1 MQFHA
6 FGSFYSSMTAD
17 FLTFSWE
24 VGRQNPNLFGIL
36 FLLEPPQK
44 VRTRIPYVGNLNEP
58 VFELLIGSNSYLYVF
73 IVNLLF
79 YLKRKCGISGCLG
92 NLDMQPAWLG
102 FGRQEAGF

>member
-1 MQFHA
+1 MN
-6 FGSFYSSMTAD
+6 
-17 FLTFSWE
+17 FLTFSWD
-24 VGRQNPNLFGIL
+24 VGRQNPNLVGIL

-44 VRTRIPYVGNLNEP
+44 VRTRIPYVGNLNEA

-73 IVNLLF
+73 TVNLLF
-79 YLKRKCGISGCLG
+79 SLKKTCGISGWLG